1 MWKCLRILYITKLI
15 GLLFD
20 NMYTDTQFV
29 QCSDGN
35 VQPGM

>member
-1 MWKCLRILYITKLI
+1 
-15 GLLFD
+15 
-20 NMYTDTQFV
+20 MYTDTQFV